1 MSRPPSTPRGALI
14 RRDKSVL
21 GPEYSEV
28 AGDVL
33 RAFTLPQR
41 YPVQRRRSVREQ

>member
-1 MSRPPSTPRGALI
+1 MQFEADVR
-14 RRDKSVL
+14 KSAL
-21 GPEYSEV
+21 GPQNSEV

-41 YPVQRRRSVREQ
+41 YAVPRRRSVREQ